1 MIRASRVEDGR
12 RERSE
17 SEAAT
22 SRPPMASPSTLAGS
36 TRKTIRGVL
45 PAVVQQEAMGDVSEE
60 AVRPF
65 VVAAVAFVLNHLQ
78 LASMHVEDYATP
90 DDVDSE
96 VTFAADVRESLEAF
110 GVHLSIFTVQ
120 KHHDYVVVGTTVG
133 KIDPVMSARACKS
146 GRMGL
151 YPPTCTLS
159 RRFCCIVMLRG
170 LHKRGPLA
178 SVSVPSSCTSVWEP
192 KPGRLVSRRSLNP
205 ASGSCL

>member
-1 MIRASRVEDGR
+1 MGAVGR
-12 RERSE
+12 PVCLPRNEMVLSLQTP
-17 SEAAT
+17 SSIT
-22 SRPPMASPSTLAGS
+22 FSWRPCTWRTTPHLTTS
-36 TRKTIRGVL
+36 TR
-45 PAVVQQEAMGDVSEE
+45 
-60 AVRPF
+60 
-65 VVAAVAFVLNHLQ
+65 
-78 LASMHVEDYATP
+78 
-90 DDVDSE
+90 E

-133 KIDPVMSARACKS
+133 KIDPVMSARMCTS

-159 RRFCCIVMLRG
+159 RRFCSIVMLRG

-192 KPGRLVSRRSLNP
+192 KPGRLVWRRSLSL